1 MDFQD
6 YYAVLGVPRTATEKE
21 IRSAYRKLARQHHP
35 DLNPNDKESE
45 ERFKQVAEAY
55 EVLSDPEKRR
65 RFDELGPRWREYEA
79 WQRAAAAG
87 GVTPNWDDFLRAQG
101 QPGSGGVR
109 YEYRTVNEEDLEDL
123 FGDRQPFSDFFE
135 SIFGGGVGRARTA
148 AGPRSGS
155 DLEYPVEVT
164 LAEAYR
170 GTTRQFTL
178 RAPDGSERRIEAT
191 IPPGVSNGSRVRL
204 AGQGSP
210 GQRGGR
216 SGDLYLVVAV
226 QPDARF
232 EREGDTLS
240 TKIQA
245 PLSTLF
251 VGGMARVP
259 TPDGRTLEL
268 RIPAGTQ
275 DGRVFRLRGQ
285 GMPRLGD
292 PNQRGD
298 LYAEIHVR
306 LPERLTGRQREL
318 IEEFARLESSDETD
332 DARATSDRLRDSSK
346 E

>member
-21 IRSAYRKLARQHHP
+21 IRAAYRKLARQHHP

-45 ERFKQVAEAY
+45 EKFRQVAEAY
-55 EVLSDPEKRR
+55 EVLSDPEKRKPY
-65 RFDELGPRWREYEA
+65 DELGPRWREFEQ
-79 WQRAAAAG
+79 WQRAASAAG
-87 GVTPNWDDFLRAQG
+87 VNPTWEEFQRGQGHAGPSGAQ
-101 QPGSGGVR
+101 

-135 SIFGGGVGRARTA
+135 SMFGGGMGGARTQTVRRP
-148 AGPRSGS
+148 GT
-155 DLEYPVEVT
+155 DLDYGIEVT
-164 LAEAYR
+164 LPEAYR
-170 GTTRQFTL
+170 GATRQFTI

-191 IPPGVSNGSRVRL
+191 IPPGVATGSRIRL

-216 SGDLYLVVAV
+216 AGDLYLIVTV

-232 EREGDTLS
+232 EREGDTLR
-240 TKIQA
+240 TKVQA
-245 PLSTLF
+245 PLSTLL

-285 GMPRLGD
+285 GMPHLSNR
-292 PNQRGD
+292 NTRGD
-298 LYAEIHVR
+298 LYAEVHAR
-306 LPERLTGRQREL
+306 LPEQLTDRQREL
-318 IEEFARLESSDETD
+318 LEEFATDE
-332 DARATSDRLRDSSK
+332 AAGDRRYGAGNG
-346 E
+346 